1 MTVHPSNNTTT
12 ELRYIK
18 LFEEFINEG
27 GWSTT
32 KTQGTTITP
41 KVIAEVVKILDGISK
56 GFNSHLASIDLPS
69 LDFMKPI
76 GSGTWW
82 KEDVENNPDKTYG
95 DVDYLLAYPT
105 LKLTE
110 KGERENEIATVKL
123 YNSELMTWLSKAK
136 IKEVDL
142 EESKKVSSDTA
153 LKLIVT
159 FPIGDTDGY
168 VQVDLVVT
176 HKDYSAWSVFRLTPI
191 RNVKGFVLGNL
202 YSSFGEVL
210 DISIQP
216 RGVRAKFEG
225 EIMQPYSKRA
235 NVEERVISA
244 DAKTFM
250 DDIAKFFWFQSQGA
264 EGKPYEPAPSLKNW
278 RGVDPNN
285 PKMEDFCQGIRGVA
299 ETLEKLGE
307 FGTTLKYKSASEFL
321 KAVIDQ
327 YEKKMM
333 KQYNDSKFNKAESP
347 EAKATVEKIRKMITE
362 YVSKA
367 KSLL

>member
-1 MTVHPSNNTTT
+1 M
-12 ELRYIK
+12 
-18 LFEEFINEG
+18 
-27 GWSTT
+27 
-32 KTQGTTITP
+32 
-41 KVIAEVVKILDGISK
+41 
-56 GFNSHLASIDLPS
+56 
-69 LDFMKPI
+69 
-76 GSGTWW
+76 
-82 KEDVENNPDKTYG
+82 
-95 DVDYLLAYPT
+95 
-105 LKLTE
+105 
-110 KGERENEIATVKL
+110 
-123 YNSELMTWLSKAK
+123 
-136 IKEVDL
+136 
-142 EESKKVSSDTA
+142 
-153 LKLIVT
+153 T

-278 RGVDPNN
+278 SGVDPNN
-285 PKMEDFCQGIRGVA
+285 PKIEDFCQGIRGVA

-307 FGTTLKYKSASEFL
+307 FGTTLKYRSASEFL